1 MTGEPSIIPIKD
13 YTYPK
18 EGKRS
23 LQYTV
28 DLSNQ
33 AAVVDLVNIAQMGQM
48 SQIPS
53 IFFDNADN
61 DFSVTIVMEGTF
73 QRIVCPPKSQ
83 GYIRLLLPQKPRLGF
98 SSEQPCQFKVNFL
111 NFVVEELTIWKVS
124 DVSGGTVT
132 SVGLNMPVE
141 FDVTGSPITSAGTFG
156 VTWASELANKVFA
169 APNGAPGIPSFRS
182 LVAADIP
189 ALNYVTSVGL
199 AMPSIFSVANSPIT
213 GAGTFTV
220 TLNNENANT
229 FFIGPG
235 SGAAATPTF
244 RTLVTADLNSI
255 AGQIPG
261 EPSNGN
267 ANAGNAGEYIFSRI
281 LVGSAVTVPSVTV
294 TNITSI
300 VLTPGDWDVSAGFG
314 ATGSGTVQV
323 GLIAGTINTSP
334 TTLSN
339 LPGNQFQQP
348 FPPGFAPFAIQDYMN
363 VCGPVRFSVS
373 VNTTIYMNIY
383 GNSTASFAGYGILRA
398 RRVR

>member
-1 MTGEPSIIPIKD
+1 MAGEPSIIPIKD

-61 DFSVTIVMEGTF
+61 DFSVTMVMEGTF

-132 SVGLNMPVE
+132 SVGLDMPVE

-189 ALNYVTSVGL
+189 ALPYAPNTLPTRQVLTASGNYNPTTGAVRQIVVRMVGGGGGGAGSGTTIPADATNGGDTIFNGIHAKGGGRAGSPSNTTAGVGGTGGTGVASFRTPGGGGGAGSTSSAIGFIAGGAGGCSLLGGGGTSSNNAAGV
-199 AMPSIFSVANSPIT
+199 AAAANSGGGGG
-213 GAGTFTV
+213 GAGTGNV
-220 TLNNENANT
+220 NASGSGGGGGSGEYVELIINNP
-229 FFIGPG
+229 IGPITYTIGAGGGAGSAGASGLAGSVGG
-235 SGAAATPTF
+235 SG
-244 RTLVTADLNSI
+244 VIIVD
-255 AGQIPG
+255 
-261 EPSNGN
+261 
-267 ANAGNAGEYIFSRI
+267 EY
-281 LVGSAVTVPSVTV
+281 
-294 TNITSI
+294 
-300 VLTPGDWDVSAGFG
+300 
-314 ATGSGTVQV
+314 
-323 GLIAGTINTSP
+323 
-334 TTLSN
+334 
-339 LPGNQFQQP
+339 
-348 FPPGFAPFAIQDYMN
+348 Y
-363 VCGPVRFSVS
+363 
-373 VNTTIYMNIY
+373 
-383 GNSTASFAGYGILRA
+383 
-398 RRVR
+398 

>member
-61 DFSVTIVMEGTF
+61 DFSVTMVMEGTF

-124 DVSGGTVT
+124 DVSGGGTVT
-132 SVGLNMPVE
+132 SVGLDMPVE

-169 APNGAPGIPSFRS
+169 APNGVPGIPSFRS

-189 ALNYVTSVGL
+189 SVPVSTRTILTMGSSNYNPPVTCRQIKIRMIGGGGGGMGDNSGTG
-199 AMPSIFSVANSPIT
+199 SIGTATSFNGIVANPGKGGAYGATNSGNGAGVANLRLVGSMGSYGSSAITSTLTGFGGAGGAGIFGSGSGAPGVGNLTAGGAGGTNT
-213 GAGTFTV
+213 GAGGGGGGHDNT
-220 TLNNENANT
+220 ANLGT
-229 FFIGPG
+229 GIG
-235 SGAAATPTF
+235 
-244 RTLVTADLNSI
+244 
-255 AGQIPG
+255 
-261 EPSNGN
+261 
-267 ANAGNAGEYIFSRI
+267 GNAGEYVEIIINNPISSYAYVI
-281 LVGSAVTVPSVTV
+281 GSGGNGGAGS
-294 TNITSI
+294 TSA
-300 VLTPGDWDVSAGFG
+300 SAGG
-314 ATGSGTVQV
+314 NGGSG
-323 GLIAGTINTSP
+323 IIIIDE
-334 TTLSN
+334 
-339 LPGNQFQQP
+339 F
-348 FPPGFAPFAIQDYMN
+348 Y
-363 VCGPVRFSVS
+363 
-373 VNTTIYMNIY
+373 
-383 GNSTASFAGYGILRA
+383 
-398 RRVR
+398 